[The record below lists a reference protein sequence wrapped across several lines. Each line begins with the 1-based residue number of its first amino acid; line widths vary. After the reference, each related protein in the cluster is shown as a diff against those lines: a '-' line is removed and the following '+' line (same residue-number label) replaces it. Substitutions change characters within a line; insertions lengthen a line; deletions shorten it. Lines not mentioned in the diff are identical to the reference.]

1 MSVRLLPN
9 VVVVAIRYSPYAI
22 CYLPY
27 ICLILSRSHFPRCGK
42 LTKNKTANDNDVAI
56 VAVVLLLLTTMSSH
70 WLSFDFLFLS
80 TYLFAKFNFNISADN
95 NFFAFQ

>member
-1 MSVRLLPN
+1 MLFAIHMSNLIE
-9 VVVVAIRYSPYAI
+9 VAFS
-22 CYLPY
+22 
-27 ICLILSRSHFPRCGK
+27 RCGK

-56 VAVVLLLLTTMSSH
+56 VAVVLLLLTTMSSD
-70 WLSFDFLFLS
+70 WLRFDFLFLS